1 MHGFLKGYVVIGT
14 VLYIGICIVM
24 LAFGG
29 LYFFAELVMIGIGYM
44 LHKKRAH
51 LKATGFWTNWICGTT
66 VGLIAGAFLGPGVI
80 VAAPLV
86 RFGFV
91 YWF

>member
-1 MHGFLKGYVVIGT
+1 
-14 VLYIGICIVM
+14 
-24 LAFGG
+24 
-29 LYFFAELVMIGIGYM
+29 M

-51 LKATGFWTNWICGTT
+51 RKDSGFWTNWICGTT
-66 VGLIAGAFLGPGVI
+66 VGHIAGAFPGPGVI

-86 RFGFV
+86 QFGFM